1 MHKPTRSPRIVGA
14 GLLAL
19 VVAGAVGAL
28 VGVGRGAAVQ
38 GAPAADAFTDPAFQR
53 VWERLDLPVAAHQ
66 VTRAWYWGPA
76 AGRALNEVYD
86 EGHGQIRRVQ
96 YFEKARMEINNPAGD
111 PTSKWYVTNGLLT
124 VELVAGRV
132 QFGNGRFDPN
142 PAGGGPAAIPLAS
155 DGDDA
160 TAPTYASFSNL
171 ANTPLGDHKVGT
183 RNGEIVQE
191 VVSRAGAITPASDN
205 SRYGVHYVRFE
216 PLTGHNI
223 PSVFWD
229 ALNARGPVHENGV
242 TGDALLSDPWF
253 FTSGLPISEA
263 YWARVKIAGAPHDV
277 LIQCF
282 ERRVL
287 TYVPDNAPEWRVQV
301 GNIGSHYQQWRYPRG
316 LSLPGPAPTV
326 VPTVGR

>member
-1 MHKPTRSPRIVGA
+1 MQQGNRSLRAHTRLSQVTLGLGMA
-14 GLLAL
+14 ALLATSL
-19 VVAGAVGAL
+19 TAALPTGVVK
-28 VGVGRGAAVQ
+28 AA
-38 GAPAADAFTDPAFQR
+38 AFADPAFNT
-53 VWERLDLPVAAHQ
+53 VWDRTDKPVAGHQ
-66 VTRAWYWGPA
+66 ASRSWYWGPVPGQTKQEPYA
-76 AGRALNEVYD
+76 
-86 EGHGQIRRVQ
+86 EGVGGTRMVQ
-96 YFEKARMEINNPAGD
+96 YFDKSRMEINNPSGD
-111 PTSKWYVTNGLLT
+111 KNSKFYVTNGLLT
-124 VELVAGRV
+124 IELMAGKI
-132 QFGNGRFDPN
+132 QTGNNKYQDSY
-142 PAGGGPAAIPLAS
+142 PAYISIA
-155 DGDDA
+155 GDAGDSKS
-160 TAPTYASFSNL
+160 PTYAAFAGVS
-171 ANTPLGDHKVGT
+171 NTPLGDHKVST
-183 RNGEIVQE
+183 RNGEVVQE
-191 VVSRAGAITPASDN
+191 VVSRAGAITPTSDN
-205 SRYGVHYVRFE
+205 SRYGVRYVRFE

-229 ALNARGPVHENGV
+229 TLTARGPVRENGV

-316 LSLPGPAPTV
+316 LPLPGPAPTA